1 MNSKIASIRS
11 DGHSCALHYY
21 WRWIAETATSIYV
34 DGFVIGGLTEYYLAT
49 RNQESLTWRFS
60 IFEVTSPLL
69 RDHSKL
75 ATQPHPIP
83 NGLQSHGPS
92 MAFALFNHDL
102 PLATNDTLILD
113 RLWSWPRSS

>member
-1 MNSKIASIRS
+1 M
-11 DGHSCALHYY
+11 AL
-21 WRWIAETATSIYV
+21 V
-34 DGFVIGGLTEYYLAT
+34 G
-49 RNQESLTWRFS
+49 